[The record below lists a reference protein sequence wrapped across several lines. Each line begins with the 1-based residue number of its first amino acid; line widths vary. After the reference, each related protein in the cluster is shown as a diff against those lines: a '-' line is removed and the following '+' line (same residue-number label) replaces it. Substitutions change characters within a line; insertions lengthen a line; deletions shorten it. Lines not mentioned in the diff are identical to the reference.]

1 MSGDQWTG
9 SKDSPNFMTLTF
21 NSKFVQDR
29 PAKKG
34 FRLRFNAIEKNGN
47 SYPLSSISGVKFVRW
62 KISSSG
68 RWEVLF
74 SSKVLLN
81 SLLVLHNV
89 ICLQCDRF

>member
-1 MSGDQWTG
+1 MSGDQWTV

-47 SYPLSSISGVKFVRW
+47 SYPLSLCSNK
-62 KISSSG
+62 
-68 RWEVLF
+68 
-74 SSKVLLN
+74 LLAVSN
-81 SLLVLHNV
+81 L
-89 ICLQCDRF
+89 CDEN

>member
-47 SYPLSSISGVKFVRW
+47 SYPLSLCSNELLAVSYFCDGK
-62 KISSSG
+62 
-68 RWEVLF
+68 L
-74 SSKVLLN
+74 VLLAAGKCFFQ
-81 SLLVLHNV
+81 VTY
-89 ICLQCDRF
+89 C